1 MVSPA
6 HGLLEISS
14 AGEMTGKKT
23 LNDSDAGM
31 GSKRAGTEISLLM
44 NTFICHPIG
53 ARPEEMESLLKNR
66 PVAEIAIGMDH
77 KVIHWNRAAELL
89 TGYMAADVIGTDCH
103 WQPFYREKKP
113 ILADLI
119 VDGRTEEMA
128 LLYKNQD
135 LMPSKVLP
143 GGWELAGFFVNASG
157 KRRLFYIIAGPIY
170 NDREQMAGAVEIIQ
184 DMTQLVL
191 INDLLAESEKRYRI
205 LCEYVADGMCLLRE
219 GRFILVNH
227 SFVSMFGYEREE
239 ELLNRRFQDMVHDSH
254 QSRIADVI
262 ANPSDEADK
271 ESDFQCLCT
280 KKDTLSIWV
289 EGHYTRIPWEG
300 DKATLVTFR
309 DITGNKLKEVS
320 LEQEKERLSLENI
333 KLKASIRERYRF
345 GRLIGKSAVMQKV
358 YEQIISAAGSRA
370 NVIIYGESGTGKE
383 LVAKEIHDMSERRG
397 NEFVT
402 VHCGVIPETLLE
414 SEFFGYRKGA
424 FTGAYVDKHGYL
436 DLANRGTLFLDEVGE
451 LGLNIQVK
459 LLRAI
464 EGGGYTPVGSSR
476 VRQSDIRIIAA
487 TNRDLME
494 QVNRK
499 AVRPDFF
506 YRIHVLPITL
516 PPLRERKEDLPLLVE
531 HFINLYRQE
540 DGPFRLPENVME
552 SLYRHNWPGNVRE
565 LQNVIQRYLTE
576 KKLDFLPTFPEKS
589 IPAEMK
595 GCGEVSLNSALEAFE
610 KQFIEETLERHKWKK
625 GKTANLLG
633 VSRKTLFRKMKQYG
647 LES

>member
-1 MVSPA
+1 MSE
-6 HGLLEISS
+6 EI
-14 AGEMTGKKT
+14 
-23 LNDSDAGM
+23 DS
-31 GSKRAGTEISLLM
+31 
-44 NTFICHPIG
+44 F
-53 ARPEEMESLLKNR
+53 LKDI
-66 PVAEIAIGMDH
+66 PVAEITIGMDH
-77 KVIHWNRAAELL
+77 KVIHWNRAMELL
-89 TGYMAADVIGTDCH
+89 TGCMAADVIGTDRH
-103 WQPFYREKKP
+103 WQPFYRVKRP

-119 VDGRTEEMA
+119 VDRSTEEMT
-128 LLYKNQD
+128 LLYENQE

-143 GGWELAGFFVNASG
+143 GGWDLVGFFVNAAG
-157 KRRLFYIIAGPIY
+157 KRHLFYCIASPIY
-170 NDREQMAGAVEIIQ
+170 DEQGQMAGAVEIIQ
-184 DMTQLVL
+184 DMTHLTL
-191 INDLLAESEKRYRI
+191 INDLLSESEKRYRI

-219 GRFILVNH
+219 GRFLLVNH

-239 ELLNRRFQDMVHDSH
+239 ELLNAYFQDLVNDSH
-254 QSRIADVI
+254 QNRIAGVI
-262 ANPSDEADK
+262 ARPSEETDK
-271 ESDFQCLCT
+271 ESDFQCLCA

-289 EGHYTRIPWEG
+289 EGHYTHIPWEG
-300 DKATLVTFR
+300 DMATLVTLR
-309 DITGNKLKEVS
+309 DITESKLKEVS

-345 GRLIGKSAVMQKV
+345 GRLIGKSAAMQKV

-402 VHCGVIPETLLE
+402 VHCGAIPETLLE

-424 FTGAYVDKHGYL
+424 FTGAYIDKHGYL
-436 DLANRGTLFLDEVGE
+436 DLADRGTLFLDEVGE

-464 EGGGYTPVGSSR
+464 EGGGYTPVGSSKIK
-476 VRQSDIRIIAA
+476 QSDIRIIAA

-552 SLYRHNWPGNVRE
+552 SLYSHNWPGNVRE

-576 KKLDFLPTFPEKS
+576 KKLDFLPSTSAKS
-589 IPAEMK
+589 IPAESPPVEMK
-595 GCGEVSLNSALEAFE
+595 SYGEGSLNSALEAFE
-610 KQFIEETLERHKWKK
+610 KQFIEETLKQHKWKK
-625 GKTANLLG
+625 SKTAILLG
-633 VSRKTLFRKMKQYG
+633 VSRKTLFRKMKQHG